1 MPDIR
6 RKDMMKTI
14 ALLFGLISLAATLT
28 GCAIVAGDTVMGY
41 ESGKFV
47 YHDGGLQSNVKYPM
61 DQVWDASLKAMKDLK
76 ASNVQTDRK
85 IEKGTIDAV
94 LYEEKVKIVT
104 DYLTRSDT
112 SISVRVGT
120 AGSNVA
126 AKYILDQIES
136 NLKK

>member
-1 MPDIR
+1 
-6 RKDMMKTI
+6 MKKI
-14 ALLFGLISLAATLT
+14 ALLVCLLSLTALT

-47 YHDGGLQSNVKYPM
+47 YHDGSLQSNYKAPI
-61 DQVWDASLKAMKDLK
+61 DQVWEAANKALKELK
-76 ASNVQTDRK
+76 ASDIQTDRK

-94 LYEEKVKIVT
+94 VDEEKVKITMEYVT
-104 DYLTRSDT
+104 RTET
-112 SISVRVGT
+112 SVAVRVGT

-126 AKYILDQIES
+126 AKYIHEKIES

>member
-1 MPDIR
+1 
-6 RKDMMKTI
+6 MMKKT
-14 ALLFGLISLAATLT
+14 ALLVGLLSLTALT

-47 YHDGGLQSNVKYPM
+47 YHDGSLQSNYKVPM
-61 DQVWDASLKAMKDLK
+61 DQVWDAANKAVKELK
-76 ASNVQTDRK
+76 ASDIQTDRK

-94 LYEEKVKIVT
+94 VDEEKVKITMEYVT
-104 DYLTRSDT
+104 RTET
-112 SISVRVGT
+112 SVSVRVGT

-126 AKYILDQIES
+126 AKYIHEKIET